1 MKELIPKLVEWGS
14 AFGLKLIAAIAILI
28 IGRIVA
34 KSIRKLIIRVMDK
47 RKIDKT
53 ISSFVSSLVFSA
65 LYIFVILAALSQV
78 GIQTTSFMA
87 VIGAA
92 GLAIGLA
99 LQGSLSNFASGFL
112 IILFRPFKLGDYVEA
127 GGVSGSIAKISIF
140 TTEINTLDNKKIIVP
155 NAQIMNGTI
164 TNYTAEKTRR
174 VDLTFGVGYEAEI
187 SKIKDILN
195 SIINEHKLILK
206 DPEPFVRLGNLGDS
220 SIDFTVRVWTKTE
233 DYWSVYHDLLES
245 AKDEFDKAEINIPYP
260 QMDVHVIKEEEFK
273 K

>member
-1 MKELIPKLVEWGS
+1 MEELIPKLIEWGS
-14 AFGLKLIAAIAILI
+14 AFGLKLIAAVAILI
-28 IGRIVA
+28 VGRIVA
-34 KSIRKLIIRVMDK
+34 KSVRKLIVKVMDK
-47 RKIDKT
+47 RKVDKT
-53 ISSFVSSLVFSA
+53 ISSFISSLVFSG

-87 VIGAA
+87 IIGAA

-99 LQGSLSNFASGFL
+99 LQGSLSNFAAGFL

-127 GGVSGSIAKISIF
+127 GGVSGSVSKISIF
-140 TTEINTLDNKKIIVP
+140 TTEINTVDNKKIIVP

-174 VDLTFGVGYEAEI
+174 VDLTFGVGYETKASKVENI
-187 SKIKDILN
+187 LSKI
-195 SIINEHKLILK
+195 INKHELILK

-233 DYWSVYHDLLES
+233 DYWTVYFDLIES
-245 AKDEFDKAEINIPYP
+245 AKEEFDKENINIPYP
-260 QMDVHVIKEEEFK
+260 QMDVHMIKE
-273 K
+273 